1 MATREEIINGIQL
14 LIQESQRVAGSLTAA
29 DWARAQDM
37 DGWKNNQV
45 LAHVASVGG
54 MVAPMMQ
61 GMVNA
66 PDGANAGAGIDI
78 DALNAAMVGQRKDK
92 AIDDLAAEV
101 KTAYTAAIEHIR
113 TVSDDVLAKP
123 VSFRGYE
130 NVPLSDVLIR
140 MVVLHGLAHIYGAY
154 AAVFNS
160 VDQQPAAAS

>member
-54 MVAPMMQ
+54 IIAPMMH

-92 AIDDLAAEV
+92 AIDALAAEV
-101 KTAYTAAIEHIR
+101 KTAYTAAIEHIPYEGGKPLVDIRAPLAELEETADRYR
-113 TVSDDVLAKP
+113 TGWLRVTVKIEDGRAEFSVR
-123 VSFRGYE
+123 RGGE
-130 NVPLSDVLIR
+130 APQR
-140 MVVLHGLAHIYGAY
+140 
-154 AAVFNS
+154 
-160 VDQQPAAAS
+160 